1 MKLRYGMVRILAVA
15 LLAATAACATVEAPD
30 GSYEAGLAA
39 YERGD
44 HDAAYDIWRSLSS
57 AGDAQ
62 ASYRLGDLFDYG
74 TGVDQDYELAALYYR
89 RAAQRG
95 HADAQFRLAGRY
107 ADGLGVRKNRLKS
120 LTWYMIALDNRELSH
135 RNRELAQM
143 YLGSYHSVCV
153 MEKLHCRELQEKA
166 QRLAAAW
173 QAKTD

>member
-1 MKLRYGMVRILAVA
+1 MKLRSGPARVLVVA
-15 LLAATAACATVEAPD
+15 LLAASAGCATLEAPATT
-30 GSYEAGLAA
+30 YEAGLAA

-44 HDAAYDIWRSLSS
+44 HDGAYDIWRSLST
-57 AGDAQ
+57 AGDAR

-89 RAAQRG
+89 RAAERG
-95 HADAQFRLAGRY
+95 HADAQFQLAGRY
-107 ADGLGVRKNRLKS
+107 NDGLGVRKNRLKS
-120 LTWYMIALDNRELSH
+120 LTWYMIALDNRNLSH
-135 RNRELAQM
+135 RNRELAQR
-143 YLGSYHSVCV
+143 YLRSYHSVCV